1 MSAASLAKKNCEYW
15 RGLWEQYQSDHPG
28 AFGVESFSE
37 WALKNDPELMP
48 KVNPKAVLRR
58 RIRQALREIRIKDPD
73 GVIVRGM
80 LPAKTPAFD
89 GNGNMVFDV
98 KYDHIHRMSADHA
111 LLAFE
116 NRDENIGKQRRS
128 ATRDLQSFLKHN
140 PNAKGQEHNFTFA
153 FMEEEP
159 EPQAVQKI
167 ARPRKKS
174 RGLEPFKP

>member
-15 RGLWEQYQSDHPG
+15 QGLWEKYQGEHPG

-37 WALKNDPELMP
+37 WALKNDPDLMP
-48 KVNPKAVLRR
+48 KVNPKVVLRR

-80 LPAKTPAFD
+80 LAAKTPSFD
-89 GNGNMVFDV
+89 SNGNMVFDV

-116 NRDENIGKQRRS
+116 NRDENISKQQRS

-140 PNAKGQEHNFTFA
+140 PNAKGHEHNFVFA
-153 FMEEEP
+153 FMTEEP
-159 EPQAVQKI
+159 ETPVVQKI
-167 ARPRKKS
+167 GTKKKKPR
-174 RGLEPFKP
+174 